1 MSTGTRKRAPN
12 AGERARE
19 VALLRW
25 LATEDVR
32 ALRRALADPASDPA
46 RFLRFAHRHKLG
58 AFSYWALR
66 RLGLTETLSPAVVA
80 AAKAG
85 ALRERSVNE
94 KLTLQ
99 LRELRDAFERSGAEV
114 LFLKGPL
121 FSQRFYGDIDA
132 RGVADIDILSRRE
145 DVDRIEGVLLESG
158 FERAFHVPVG
168 RRMSRFF
175 AHHFEYR
182 RNALPLDLHWALQ
195 RHYSLRI
202 DERRIWDTASW
213 IDCVGRTFRAP
224 SAEYELVL
232 QILGVV
238 TDLQV
243 GKLTL
248 RPIVDIYRILRAVD
262 RKLEW
267 AEFFSW
273 RERERTR
280 RPSAFVLSF
289 VLDVLDCA
297 EEFPELSALLQPMRA
312 SLPRTSR
319 ALSAALRSRPTA
331 LGHKLLALRLYETPL
346 AAAISWWLV
355 SLPFRFA
362 VYGVTRE
369 PFDLARPRG
378 RVHR

>member
-1 MSTGTRKRAPN
+1 MITRRAYRAPN
-12 AGERARE
+12 AGELPRE

-25 LATEDVR
+25 LVTEEAG
-32 ALRRALADPASDPA
+32 ALQRALADPASDPA

-58 AFSYWALR
+58 AFAYWALR
-66 RLGLTETLSPAVVA
+66 RLGLTAMLSPAVVA

-94 KLTLQ
+94 KLAVQ
-99 LRELRDAFERSGAEV
+99 LRELRDVFERSGVDV

-121 FSQRFYGDIDA
+121 SSQRFYGDVDA

-145 DVDRIEGVLLESG
+145 DVDRVEAVLVENG
-158 FERAFHVPVG
+158 FERAFHFPVG
-168 RRMSRFF
+168 RRISRFF

-182 RNALPLDLHWALQ
+182 HDALPLDLHWALQ
-195 RHYSLRI
+195 RHYSFEI
-202 DERRIWDTASW
+202 DEQRIWDTAVS
-213 IDCVGRTFRAP
+213 IDCVGRTFRAL
-224 SAEYELVL
+224 SDEYELVL

-248 RPIVDIYRILRAVD
+248 RPVVDIYRILRAVAG
-262 RKLEW
+262 KLAWE
-267 AEFFSW
+267 EFFSW

-297 EEFPELSALLQPMRA
+297 EEFPALSALLEPMRA
-312 SLPRTSR
+312 TLPRTSL
-319 ALSAALRSRPTA
+319 AVSAALRSRPTA
-331 LGHKLLALRLYETPL
+331 LDHKLLALRLYETPL
-346 AAAISWWLV
+346 AAAVSWWLV

-369 PFDLARPRG
+369 PF
-378 RVHR
+378 